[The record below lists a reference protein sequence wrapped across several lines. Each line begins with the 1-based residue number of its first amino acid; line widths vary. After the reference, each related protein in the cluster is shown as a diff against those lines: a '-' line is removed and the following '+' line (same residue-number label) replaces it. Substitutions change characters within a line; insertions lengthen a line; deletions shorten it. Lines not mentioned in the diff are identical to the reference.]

1 MAFKM
6 KGPSI
11 HKGSAGH
18 KSLIKAHQK
27 QLRLNRSMDSTNLPD
42 GRSKSSMF
50 QMKSSAVPYTKRSML
65 RNEEDIKW
73 GKEELISEEQYTTPE
88 GVTGVEKIFTT
99 QGVKTTT
106 TQDPALVEFN
116 KRCAKF
122 GGVNSPEAAAAGC
135 VWDESKAD
143 PKPIITKEDLEKKR
157 VERTED
163 VPEPEPCPACP
174 DGSVPVRDASGN
186 CPCPED
192 EEKEKKWCHCKAYTQ
207 WQGGV
212 GVQHRSWAKYECGTP
227 EPPECTPPEREG
239 GLRTGRIIEP
249 DWHKKRRLS
258 GEEPEGGATTR
269 GSG

>member
-11 HKGSAGH
+11 HKGTAKH
-18 KSLIKAHQK
+18 KSLIEAHK
-27 QLRLNRSMDSTNLPD
+27 KHESL
-42 GRSKSSMF
+42 F

-106 TQDPALVEFN
+106 KQDPALVEFN

-135 VWDESKAD
+135 VWDETKID
-143 PKPIITKEDLEKKR
+143 PEPIITKEDLEKKR

-163 VPEPEPCPACP
+163 VPELEPEPEP
-174 DGSVPVRDASGN
+174 
-186 CPCPED
+186 
-192 EEKEKKWCHCKAYTQ
+192 KEKKWCHCKTYAQ
-207 WQGGV
+207 RQAWQGAST
-212 GVQHRSWAKYECGTP
+212 QRAAWAKYECGTDL
-227 EPPECTPPEREG
+227 PPECIKPKRKGDTKTGFIETSEEEKQKQ
-239 GLRTGRIIEP
+239 TTFEGRIP
-249 DWHKKRRLS
+249 
-258 GEEPEGGATTR
+258 G
-269 GSG
+269 

>member
-11 HKGSAGH
+11 HKGTAKH
-18 KSLIKAHQK
+18 KSLIEAHK
-27 QLRLNRSMDSTNLPD
+27 KHESL
-42 GRSKSSMF
+42 F

-73 GKEELISEEQYTTPE
+73 GKEELTSEEQYTTPE

-106 TQDPALVEFN
+106 KQDPALVEFN

-135 VWDESKAD
+135 VWDETKID
-143 PKPIITKEDLEKKR
+143 PEPIITKEDLEKKR

-186 CPCPED
+186 CPCPD
-192 EEKEKKWCHCKAYTQ
+192 PPKEKKWCHCKTYAQ
-207 WQGGV
+207 RQAWQGAST
-212 GVQHRSWAKYECGTP
+212 QRAAWAKYECGTDL
-227 EPPECTPPEREG
+227 PPECIKPKRKGDTKTGFIETSEEEKQKQ
-239 GLRTGRIIEP
+239 TTFEGRIP
-249 DWHKKRRLS
+249 
-258 GEEPEGGATTR
+258 G
-269 GSG
+269 